1 MKKFNSNL
9 PAVQETYR
17 VGHSNIGQP
26 GPTIDAEYE
35 PQPAHLPLA
44 HYLWILRRHGW
55 KIAAFIAGVVL
66 ATLVVS
72 LRLTPIYEST
82 TTIDIDRQMP
92 TGVLGQEALQNA
104 TNDADQF
111 LATQVKL
118 IQSDSVVRPV
128 VDKYKLREV
137 EKDALEEAIDKSAT
151 SLEAPVVLKN
161 LKVTRPPNTYLL
173 LVSYRSPNRQL
184 AADVANEIALSY
196 LAHTYKIRYKATA
209 SLSDF
214 MERQLEELKAQ
225 MEKSSAALNQ
235 FERELNVIN
244 PEEKTSIL
252 SARLLQ
258 LNEEYTR
265 AQADRVKKE
274 AAYSSIKDGTLAAA
288 QVSTQGEAL
297 KKLTENLN
305 DAEEHFAEAKNHFGV
320 NHPEYKKAQ
329 MKVQELESQIEATKR
344 SIGQRIEIEYREAG
358 NREGMLESAVKDTKA
373 EFDRLNAR
381 SFEYQT
387 LKREAESDKKLYEEL
402 VRKIKE
408 AGINAS
414 FQNSSIRVADTARP
428 GLKPVFPKTWLNLV
442 LAFLFATLFGV
453 GAAVLSDVLDNT
465 IRDPDQVA
473 RLLNCDV
480 IGSLPAVKDWRR
492 RLSPIQATSG
502 GAPLVNGAGIN
513 GVNGNGATGNGKNGH
528 ATHGTTS
535 GATPGTGK
543 THGTTYEKASLA
555 PVADQDQIL
564 SNYEEAIRTLRN
576 SILLT
581 DFDRQL
587 KSVLLT
593 SASPSEG
600 KSTVAAHLA
609 ATHASQ
615 HKRTLLIDGDL
626 RRPSVHRLYQ
636 VPNSV
641 GLANVLLE
649 QISWRDAVIRM
660 DAPKGLDILPAGPS
674 TRRASDLMGMGL
686 AQLIEE
692 ATREYDLVVL
702 DAPPLLGFAEP
713 LQMATAVDGVIVV
726 ARAGDTSR
734 KALGSVIAT
743 LARLRANLVGV
754 VLNEVHRQVSAGYY
768 YYYGHYSKYYGRA
781 HDVR

>member
-1 MKKFNSNL
+1 MNKFETL
-9 PAVQETYR
+9 PSLPETIR
-17 VGHSNIGQP
+17 VP
-26 GPTIDAEYE
+26 AAPLLDAASEAE
-35 PQPAHLPLA
+35 PAHIPLA

-55 KIAAFIAGVVL
+55 KIGGFVLAAML
-66 ATLVVS
+66 ATLLVS
-72 LRLTPIYEST
+72 LRLTPVYEST
-82 TTIDIDRQMP
+82 VTIDIDRQMP
-92 TGVLGQEALQNA
+92 TGVLGQEAIQNT

-111 LATQVKL
+111 LATQVKI
-118 IQSDSVVRPV
+118 IQSDSVLRPV
-128 VDKYKLREV
+128 VDKFHLREV
-137 EKDALEEAIDKSAT
+137 ETNALEEAVDKSPA
-151 SLEAPVVLKN
+151 SMEAPVILKN
-161 LKVTRPPNTYLL
+161 LRVTRPPNTYLL

-196 LAHTYKIRYKATA
+196 LQHTYKIRYKATEG
-209 SLSDF
+209 LSDF

-225 MEKSSAALNQ
+225 MEKSSLALAT

-244 PEEKTSIL
+244 PEEKTNII

-258 LNEEYTR
+258 LNEEYTK

-274 AAYSSIKDGTLAAA
+274 AAYNSVKDGTLAAA

-305 DAEEHFAEAKNHFGV
+305 DAREKFAEVKNHYGI

-329 MKVQELESQIEATKR
+329 TRVGELESQIEATR
-344 SIGQRIEIEYREAG
+344 ASISQRIAIEYQEA
-358 NREGMLESAVKDTKA
+358 MLAAAVKDTKA

-387 LKREAESDKKLYEEL
+387 LKREAESDKGLYEEL

-414 FQNSSIRVADTARP
+414 FQNNMIRVADPARP
-428 GLKPVFPKTWLNLV
+428 GLKPVFPKTWLNVL
-442 LAFLFATLFGV
+442 LAFLFAVFFGV

-473 RLLNCDV
+473 RLLNTDV

-492 RLSPIQATSG
+492 RLSPIQMRGRA
-502 GAPLVNGAGIN
+502 AAGHN
-513 GVNGNGATGNGKNGH
+513 ANGNGHGSPAALARVVENGQ
-528 ATHGTTS
+528 T
-535 GATPGTGK
+535 
-543 THGTTYEKASLA
+543 
-555 PVADQDQIL
+555 L

-581 DFDRQL
+581 DFDRRL
-587 KSVLLT
+587 RSVLMT

-609 ATHASQ
+609 ATHAQQ

-626 RRPSVHRLYQ
+626 RRPSVHRLFQ
-636 VPNSV
+636 VPNHV
-641 GLANVLLE
+641 GLADVLLK
-649 QISWRDAVIRM
+649 QISWLDAVIM
-660 DAPKGLDILPAGPS
+660 TDSPKGLDILPAGPA
-674 TRRASDLMGMGL
+674 THRASDLMGMGL
-686 AQLIEE
+686 AELIEE
-692 ATREYDLVVL
+692 AAREYDLVVL

-734 KALGSVIAT
+734 KALSAVVTT
-743 LARLRANLVGV
+743 LTRLWANLVGI
-754 VLNEVHRQVSAGYY
+754 VLNEVHREVSAGYY
-768 YYYGHYSKYYGRA
+768 YYYGHYSRYYRSNQENA
-781 HDVR
+781 

>member
-1 MKKFNSNL
+1 MKNNAPAQPEYRAISSHNL
-9 PAVQETYR
+9 TA
-17 VGHSNIGQP
+17 NAAIL
-26 GPTIDAEYE
+26 DAEYE
-35 PQPAHLPLA
+35 PQAAHVPLS

-55 KIAAFIAGVVL
+55 KIAAFVVAVVL
-66 ATLVVS
+66 ATLIVS

-82 TTIDIDRQMP
+82 TTVDVDRQMP
-92 TGVLGQEALQNA
+92 TGVLGPEAMQNA

-118 IQSDSVVRPV
+118 IQSDSVLRPV
-128 VDKYKLREV
+128 VDKYRLRDV

-151 SLEAPVVLKN
+151 SIEAPVVLKH

-173 LVSYRSPNRQL
+173 LISYRSANRQL

-196 LAHTYKIRYKATA
+196 LAHTYRIRYKATA
-209 SLSDF
+209 GLSEF
-214 MERQLEELKAQ
+214 MERQLEELHAK
-225 MEKSSAALNQ
+225 MEKSSAALVQ

-244 PEEKTSIL
+244 PEEKTNIT

-258 LNEEYTR
+258 LNTEYTN

-274 AAYSSIKDGTLAAA
+274 AAYASVKDGTLAAA

-297 KKLTENLN
+297 KKLTESLN
-305 DAEEHFAEAKNHFGV
+305 DAEQKFAEAKNHYGI
-320 NHPEYKKAQ
+320 NHPEFKKAQ
-329 MKVQELESQIEATKR
+329 SRVQELETEVAATR
-344 SIGQRIEIEYREAG
+344 TSIAQRVEIEYRESA
-358 NREGMLESAVKDTKA
+358 NREKMLEAAVQETKA
-373 EFDRLNAR
+373 EFDRLNSR
-381 SFEYQT
+381 QFEYQT
-387 LKREAESDKKLYEEL
+387 LKNEAEGDKKLYEEL
-402 VRKIKE
+402 IRKIKE

-414 FQNSSIRVADTARP
+414 FQNSMIRVADPARP
-428 GLKPVFPKTWLNLV
+428 GLKPVFPITWLNVL
-442 LAFLFATLFGV
+442 LAFLFATFFGV
-453 GAAVLSDVLDNT
+453 GAAVLNDVLDNT

-473 RLLNCDV
+473 RWLNTDV

-492 RLSPIQATSG
+492 RLSPIHHANG
-502 GAPLVNGAGIN
+502 HVAKIAPSNGTALVH
-513 GVNGNGATGNGKNGH
+513 VNGNGLKD
-528 ATHGTTS
+528 
-535 GATPGTGK
+535 P
-543 THGTTYEKASLA
+543 
-555 PVADQDQIL
+555 ADQAL

-581 DFDRQL
+581 DFDRRL
-587 KSVLLT
+587 RSVLLT

-626 RRPSVHRLYQ
+626 RRPSVHRLFQ
-636 VPNSV
+636 VPNTM
-641 GLANVLLE
+641 GLSNVLMKE
-649 QISWRDAVIRM
+649 ISWLDAVVVM
-660 DAPKGLDILPAGPS
+660 DDPNGLHILPAGPS
-674 TRRASDLMGMGL
+674 TRRASDLIGMGL
-686 AQLIEE
+686 AELIEE

-734 KALGSVIAT
+734 KALSSVITT

-754 VLNEVHRQVSAGYY
+754 VLNEVHREVSAGYY
-768 YYYGHYSKYYGRA
+768 YYYGHYSKYYGRPEK
-781 HDVR
+781 

>member
-1 MKKFNSNL
+1 MKQNAPVIPEYRAISNSNTAIL
-9 PAVQETYR
+9 
-17 VGHSNIGQP
+17 
-26 GPTIDAEYE
+26 DAEYE
-35 PQPAHLPLA
+35 PQAAHVPLS

-55 KIAAFIAGVVL
+55 KIAGFVVAVVL
-66 ATLVVS
+66 ATLIVS

-82 TTIDIDRQMP
+82 TTVDVDRQMP
-92 TGVLGQEALQNA
+92 TGVLGPEAIQNA

-118 IQSDSVVRPV
+118 IQSDSVLRPV
-128 VDKYKLREV
+128 VDKYKLRDV
-137 EKDALEEAIDKSAT
+137 EKDALEEAIDKSPT
-151 SLEAPVVLKN
+151 SIEAPVVLKH

-173 LVSYRSPNRQL
+173 LISYRSANRHL

-196 LAHTYKIRYKATA
+196 LAHTYRIRYKASA
-209 SLSDF
+209 GLSEF
-214 MERQLEELKAQ
+214 MERQLEELHAK
-225 MEKSSAALNQ
+225 MEKSSAALVQ

-244 PEEKTSIL
+244 PEEKTNIT

-258 LNEEYTR
+258 LNTEYTN

-274 AAYSSIKDGTLAAA
+274 SAYESVKDGTLAAA

-297 KKLTENLN
+297 KKLTESLN
-305 DAEEHFAEAKNHFGV
+305 DAEQHFAEAKNHYGI
-320 NHPEYKKAQ
+320 NHPEFNKAQ
-329 MKVQELESQIEATKR
+329 ARVQELETQVASTRA
-344 SIGQRIEIEYREAG
+344 SIAQRVEIEYHESA
-358 NREGMLESAVKDTKA
+358 NREKMLEVAVQETKA

-387 LKREAESDKKLYEEL
+387 LKREAEGDKKLYEEL
-402 VRKIKE
+402 IRKIKE

-414 FQNSSIRVADTARP
+414 FQNSMIRVADPARP
-428 GLKPVFPKTWLNLV
+428 GLKPVFPITWFNVL
-442 LAFLFATLFGV
+442 LAFLFATFFGV
-453 GAAVLSDVLDNT
+453 GGAVLNDVLDNT

-473 RLLNCDV
+473 RWLNTDV

-492 RLSPIQATSG
+492 RLSPIHHSSSSSAAGTPNGHIAKIPRSNG
-502 GAPLVNGAGIN
+502 TALIRVTAASNGA
-513 GVNGNGATGNGKNGH
+513 ALLKDPSEE
-528 ATHGTTS
+528 A
-535 GATPGTGK
+535 
-543 THGTTYEKASLA
+543 
-555 PVADQDQIL
+555 L

-581 DFDRQL
+581 DFDRRL
-587 KSVLLT
+587 RSVLLT

-615 HKRTLLIDGDL
+615 HKRTLLIDGEL
-626 RRPSVHRLYQ
+626 RRPSLHRLFQ
-636 VPNSV
+636 VPNTM
-641 GLANVLLE
+641 GLSNVLMKEL
-649 QISWRDAVIRM
+649 SWLDAVVVM
-660 DAPKGLDILPAGPS
+660 DEPSGLHILPAGPS
-674 TRRASDLMGMGL
+674 TRRASDLIGMGL
-686 AQLIEE
+686 ADLIEE

-734 KALGSVIAT
+734 KALSSVITT
-743 LARLRANLVGV
+743 LTRLRANLVGV
-754 VLNEVHRQVSAGYY
+754 VLNEVHREVSAGYY
-768 YYYGHYSKYYGRA
+768 YYYGHYSKYYGRSGK
-781 HDVR
+781 

>member
-1 MKKFNSNL
+1 MKQNA
-9 PAVQETYR
+9 PVIPEYR
-17 VGHSNIGQP
+17 AISSSSAAIL
-26 GPTIDAEYE
+26 DAEYE
-35 PQPAHLPLA
+35 PQAAHVPLS

-55 KIAAFIAGVVL
+55 KIAGFVAVVVL
-66 ATLVVS
+66 ATLIFS

-82 TTIDIDRQMP
+82 TTVDVDRQMP
-92 TGVLGQEALQNA
+92 TGVLGPEAIQNA

-118 IQSDSVVRPV
+118 IQSDSVLRPV
-128 VDKYKLREV
+128 VDKYRLRDV

-151 SLEAPVVLKN
+151 SIEAPVVLKH

-173 LVSYRSPNRQL
+173 LVSYRSANRQL

-196 LAHTYKIRYKATA
+196 LAHTYRIRYKATA
-209 SLSDF
+209 GLSEF
-214 MERQLEELKAQ
+214 MERQLEELHAK
-225 MEKSSAALNQ
+225 MEKSSAALVQ

-244 PEEKTSIL
+244 PEEKTNIT

-258 LNEEYTR
+258 LNTEYTN

-274 AAYSSIKDGTLAAA
+274 AAYASVKDGTLAAA
-288 QVSTQGEAL
+288 QVSTQGDAL
-297 KKLTENLN
+297 KKLTESLN
-305 DAEEHFAEAKNHFGV
+305 DAEQKFAEAKNHYGI
-320 NHPEYKKAQ
+320 NHPEFKKAQ
-329 MKVQELESQIEATKR
+329 SRVQELETQVAATR
-344 SIGQRIEIEYREAG
+344 ASIAQRVEIEYHESVDREK
-358 NREGMLESAVKDTKA
+358 MLEAAVRETKA
-373 EFDRLNAR
+373 EYDRLNSR

-387 LKREAESDKKLYEEL
+387 LKREADGDKQLYEEL
-402 VRKIKE
+402 IRKIKE

-414 FQNSSIRVADTARP
+414 FQNSMIRVADPARP
-428 GLKPVFPKTWLNLV
+428 GLKPVFPILWLNVL
-442 LAFLFATLFGV
+442 LAFLFAAFFGV
-453 GAAVLSDVLDNT
+453 GAAVLNDVLDNT

-473 RLLNCDV
+473 RWLNTDV

-492 RLSPIQATSG
+492 RLSPIQHHTGTTA
-502 GAPLVNGAGIN
+502 LVHVNGTGI
-513 GVNGNGATGNGKNGH
+513 
-528 ATHGTTS
+528 S
-535 GATPGTGK
+535 GAAGK
-543 THGTTYEKASLA
+543 DPSEQA
-555 PVADQDQIL
+555 L

-581 DFDRQL
+581 DFDRRL
-587 KSVLLT
+587 RSVLLT

-626 RRPSVHRLYQ
+626 RRPSVHRLFQ
-636 VPNSV
+636 VPNAI
-641 GLANVLLE
+641 GLSNVLMKE
-649 QISWRDAVIRM
+649 TSWLDAVIIM
-660 DAPKGLDILPAGPS
+660 DEPNGLHILPAGPS
-674 TRRASDLMGMGL
+674 TRRASDLIGMGL
-686 AQLIEE
+686 AELIEE

-734 KALGSVIAT
+734 KALSSVITT

-754 VLNEVHRQVSAGYY
+754 VLNEVHREVSAGYY
-768 YYYGHYSKYYGRA
+768 YYYGHYSKYYGRPKSE
-781 HDVR
+781 

>member
-1 MKKFNSNL
+1 MKNNTPVIPEFRAISLPN
-9 PAVQETYR
+9 PAVL
-17 VGHSNIGQP
+17 
-26 GPTIDAEYE
+26 DAEYE
-35 PQPAHLPLA
+35 PQAAHVPLS

-55 KIAAFIAGVVL
+55 KIAGFAVAVVI
-66 ATLVVS
+66 ATLIVS

-82 TTIDIDRQMP
+82 VTVDIDRQMP
-92 TGVLGQEALQNA
+92 TGVLGQEAMQNA

-118 IQSDSVVRPV
+118 IQSDSVLRPV
-128 VDKYKLREV
+128 VDKYRLRDV

-151 SLEAPVVLKN
+151 SIEAPVVLKH

-173 LVSYRSPNRQL
+173 LISYRSANRQL

-196 LAHTYKIRYKATA
+196 LAHTYRIRYNATA
-209 SLSDF
+209 GLSEF
-214 MERQLEELKAQ
+214 MERQLEELHAK
-225 MEKSSAALNQ
+225 MEKSSAALVQ

-244 PEEKTSIL
+244 PEEKTNIT

-258 LNEEYTR
+258 LNTEYTN

-274 AAYSSIKDGTLAAA
+274 AAYASVKDGTLAAA

-297 KKLTENLN
+297 STLTESLN
-305 DAEEHFAEAKNHFGV
+305 EAERKFVEAKNHYGV
-320 NHPEYKKAQ
+320 NHPEFKKAQ
-329 MKVQELESQIEATKR
+329 SRVQELETQVAATR
-344 SIGQRIEIEYREAG
+344 ASIAQRVEIEYHESA
-358 NREGMLESAVKDTKA
+358 NREKMLETAVRETKA
-373 EFDRLNAR
+373 EFDRLNSR

-387 LKREAESDKKLYEEL
+387 LKREAEGDKKLYEEL
-402 VRKIKE
+402 IRKIKE

-414 FQNSSIRVADTARP
+414 FQNSMIRVADPARP
-428 GLKPVFPKTWLNLV
+428 GLKPVFPITWLNVL
-442 LAFLFATLFGV
+442 LAFLFATFFGV
-453 GAAVLSDVLDNT
+453 GAAVLNDVLDNT

-473 RLLNCDV
+473 RWMNTDV

-492 RLSPIQATSG
+492 RLSPIASANGGPPTAVVHVENEQA
-502 GAPLVNGAGIN
+502 
-513 GVNGNGATGNGKNGH
+513 
-528 ATHGTTS
+528 
-535 GATPGTGK
+535 
-543 THGTTYEKASLA
+543 
-555 PVADQDQIL
+555 L

-581 DFDRQL
+581 DFDRRL
-587 KSVLLT
+587 RSVLLT

-641 GLANVLLE
+641 GLSNVLLE

-660 DAPKGLDILPAGPS
+660 DRPKGLDILPAGPP

-686 AQLIEE
+686 AELIEE
-692 ATREYDLVVL
+692 AGRDYDLVVL

-734 KALGSVIAT
+734 KALSAVIST
-743 LARLRANLVGV
+743 LLRLRANLVGV
-754 VLNEVHRQVSAGYY
+754 VLNEVHREVSAGYY
-768 YYYGHYSKYYGRA
+768 YYYGHYSKYYGRPGSE
-781 HDVR
+781 

>member
-1 MKKFNSNL
+1 MKKFEPHL
-9 PAVQETYR
+9 PAVQETFR
-17 VGHSNIGQP
+17 VPQP
-26 GPTIDAEYE
+26 GQIPVIDAEYE
-35 PQPAHLPLA
+35 PQAAHVPLA

-55 KIAAFIAGVVL
+55 KIAGFVVGTVL
-66 ATLVVS
+66 ATLIVS

-92 TGVLGQEALQNA
+92 TSVLGQEALQNVS
-104 TNDADQF
+104 NDADQF

-128 VDKYKLREV
+128 VEKYHLRDV
-137 EKDALEEAIDKSAT
+137 EKDALEEAVDKSAT
-151 SLEAPVVLKN
+151 SLEAPVILKN

-173 LVSYRSPNRQL
+173 LISYRSPNRQL

-196 LAHTYKIRYKATA
+196 LAHTYRIRYKATA
-209 SLSDF
+209 GLSDF
-214 MERQLEELKAQ
+214 MEKQLEELRAQ
-225 MEKSSAALNQ
+225 MEKSNQALAN

-244 PEEKTSIL
+244 PEEKTNIV

-258 LNEEYTR
+258 LNEEYTK

-274 AAYSSIKDGTLAAA
+274 AAYNSMKDGTLAAA

-297 KKLTENLN
+297 KKLTEDLN
-305 DAEEHFAEAKNHFGV
+305 DAQQKFAEVKTHFGL
-320 NHPEYKKAQ
+320 NHPEYKKAETR
-329 MKVQELESQIEATKR
+329 VNEVESQIEATQR
-344 SIGQRIEIEYREAG
+344 SIGQRIEIEYQQAV
-358 NREGMLESAVKDTKA
+358 NRESMLENAVKDTKA
-373 EFDRLNAR
+373 EWDRLNSR

-387 LKREAESDKKLYEEL
+387 LKREADSNKKLYEEL
-402 VRKIKE
+402 VRKIEE

-428 GLKPVFPKTWLNLV
+428 GLKPVFPKTWLNVL
-442 LAFLFATLFGV
+442 LAFLFATFIGV
-453 GAAVLSDVLDNT
+453 GAAVLNDVLDNT

-473 RLLNCDV
+473 RLLNTDV

-492 RLSPIQATSG
+492 RLSPISSANGSPSTAVVHVENEQA
-502 GAPLVNGAGIN
+502 
-513 GVNGNGATGNGKNGH
+513 
-528 ATHGTTS
+528 
-535 GATPGTGK
+535 
-543 THGTTYEKASLA
+543 
-555 PVADQDQIL
+555 L

-581 DFDRQL
+581 DFDRRL
-587 KSVLLT
+587 RSVLLT

-636 VPNSV
+636 VPNTV
-641 GLANVLLE
+641 GLSNVLMGEVPWL
-649 QISWRDAVIRM
+649 DAVLPM
-660 DAPKGLDILPAGPS
+660 SHPKGLDILPAGPA

-686 AQLIEE
+686 AELIEE
-692 ATREYDLVVL
+692 ASREYDLVVL

-734 KALGSVIAT
+734 KALSTVIAT
-743 LARLRANLVGV
+743 LTRLRANLIGV
-754 VLNEVHRQVSAGYY
+754 VLNEVHKEVSAGYY
-768 YYYGHYSKYYGRA
+768 YYYGHYSKYYDRKK
-781 HDVR
+781 D